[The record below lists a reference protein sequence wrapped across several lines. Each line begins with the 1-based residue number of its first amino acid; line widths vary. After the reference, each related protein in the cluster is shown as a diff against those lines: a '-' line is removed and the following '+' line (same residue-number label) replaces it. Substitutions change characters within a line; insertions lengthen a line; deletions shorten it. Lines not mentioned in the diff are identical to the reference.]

1 MLKTKEKIYIY
12 NRNRIIYTKDNKS
25 YFKYNR
31 KYISLNNDDDLYT
44 NAKSIVYKYIGGF
57 VGGVGGVGGE
67 GEAQHDKLKIQPLG
81 ESTVDSEAS
90 DDKEEN
96 NKKCQD
102 FYKVFSKVIINK
114 IKNIIEN
121 KENYILY
128 INNIKENADEE
139 EEKEKKELNELNE
152 QKDKIGEDRCKIID
166 GKIIN
171 IYFIDNLFKKYI
183 VDIIYDDDDDN
194 SKIVDYIYSTE
205 NENVNEKS
213 NCLKYISNSIKNKK
227 KLFGNFKD
235 FWTKKKEE
243 NCDKS
248 IDIKNNE
255 EDDYYKEEP
264 FTKIK
269 SNLETEIIIEYDKIK
284 LKEYLQSIVDYNLN
298 KEIIEY
304 YNLYKNIMK
313 ILP

>member
-57 VGGVGGVGGE
+57 VGGGE
-67 GEAQHDKLKIQPLG
+67 GEAQPDKLTVQPQG
-81 ESTVDSEAS
+81 DSNVNSEVS

-152 QKDKIGEDRCKIID
+152 QKVKKGEDKCNIID

-183 VDIIYDDDDDN
+183 VDIIYDAEDEDI
-194 SKIVDYIYSTE
+194 SKILNYIYSTE

-269 SNLETEIIIEYDKIK
+269 SNLKTEIIIEYDKIK